1 MGQLVYR
8 ANLAAPSFPFLS
20 ENFGKTVIVKGQ
32 DQNSVPTLTS
42 KADEDKDAGVP
53 QLYFCENVLPTGY
66 GYQSVTRPQ
75 LFAASGSGKQFKR
88 VVPIQSADGK
98 TAYLAQTV
106 DGHVFIRKST
116 STDWEDQGGGYSGRI
131 TTAYWFGRTHI
142 FFANQYCMYYDFDLN
157 VLVSYALTALDET
170 KILGV
175 FTAGSYF
182 CAYDDVT
189 IYWAVP
195 DTFPPDF
202 TPSLVTGAGSISI
215 SAAKSAINTVQ
226 THSSGAVI
234 YTSVNAVLMADTG
247 NAMYPFAFKEM
258 PGCGGLTEIELAVT
272 DVNTAGQYVYT
283 TSGMQLVTGQGAQV
297 IMPELTDF
305 LSGTQYE
312 QWDGSGIH
320 LINLSGSMLY
330 KKLNVI
336 ADRYLCI
343 SYGTA
348 PLTFEF
354 ILVYDLTLKRW
365 GKLRHFHSDVF
376 ELSSDFSGVNDM
388 PKRSIGL
395 LELSGRVTYVSFDVN
410 SVSIDSVMLLGKFQY
425 VRSRHLQLEQVT
437 LECINPSS
445 SLSVSTIITQDG
457 KTTAQV
463 QAGYERSGVK
473 TRDYLF
479 RATGYNHTLAIS
491 GTFNINSVVLH
502 FNVHGRR

>member
-32 DQNSVPTLTS
+32 DQNSVPNLIS

-75 LFAASGSGKQFKR
+75 LFPDSASGKQFKR

-106 DGHVFIRKST
+106 DGHVFIRRST

-142 FFANQYCMYYDFDLN
+142 FFEKQFCMYYDFDLN

-189 IYWAVP
+189 IFWAVP

-202 TPSLVTGAGSISI
+202 TPSLITGAGSISL
-215 SAAKSAINTVQ
+215 SAAKSAINVVQ
-226 THSSGAVI
+226 SHGSGAVV
-234 YTSVNAVLMADTG
+234 YTAANAVLMVDTG
-247 NAMYPFAFKEM
+247 NALYPFSFKEL
-258 PGCGGLTEIELAVT
+258 PGCGGLTDVEMAVT
-272 DVNTAGQYVYT
+272 DVNASGQYVYT
-283 TSGMQLVTGQGAQV
+283 TSGMQLVTGQGASTV
-297 IMPELTDF
+297 MPELTDF

-312 QWDGSGIH
+312 YWNGEEIRSIT
-320 LINLSGSMLY
+320 LSGSNLH
-330 KKLNVI
+330 KKLNII

-343 SYGTA
+343 SYGTS
-348 PLTFEF
+348 PLVFEF
-354 ILVYDLTLKRW
+354 VLVYDLTLKRW
-365 GKLRHFHSDVF
+365 GKLRHFHTDLF
-376 ELSSDFSGVNDM
+376 ELSADFSNVNDM

-395 LELSGRVTYVSFDVN
+395 LEIQGRVVYVSFDP
-410 SVSIDSVMLLGKFQY
+410 SKYSTDSVMILGKFQY
-425 VRSRHLQLEQVT
+425 VRTRHLQLEKVS
-437 LECINPSS
+437 LECIDFFHSTT
-445 SLSVSTIITQDG
+445 VSDIATDDG
-457 KTTAQV
+457 KTPARKVNGYQTA
-463 QAGYERSGVK
+463 GWR

-479 RATGYNHTLAIS
+479 RVTGYNHSIVVS
-491 GTFNINSVVLH
+491 GGFNINSVILH